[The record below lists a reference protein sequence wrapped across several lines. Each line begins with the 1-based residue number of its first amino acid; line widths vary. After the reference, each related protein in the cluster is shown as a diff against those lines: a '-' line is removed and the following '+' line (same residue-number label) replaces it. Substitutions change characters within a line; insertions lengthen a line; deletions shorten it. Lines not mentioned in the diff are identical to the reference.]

1 MYGRPP
7 GHTFTYCFHRVAT
20 TQVTIGDKMKMWPNK
35 GCKLLASMYTFATI
49 NYLNKVCTTSETV
62 SWITFGVFSL
72 HPTGCILLKMILNG
86 SDCCVSLIHECGI
99 LKLGSVI
106 EYVIYQIKGAPPVV
120 FIPNFLLNCMYIWS
134 NKLMYVYVAVPRQ
147 GSMSAASANAV
158 LSGHCNIFVGRS

>member
-1 MYGRPP
+1 
-7 GHTFTYCFHRVAT
+7 
-20 TQVTIGDKMKMWPNK
+20 
-35 GCKLLASMYTFATI
+35 
-49 NYLNKVCTTSETV
+49 
-62 SWITFGVFSL
+62 
-72 HPTGCILLKMILNG
+72 MILNG

-99 LKLGSVI
+99 LKLRSVI